1 MNNETF
7 DSVVGADLVNIILAC
22 PIVAVVL
29 AFAITVMLLV
39 VYTKRDQWKKRSP
52 LTISC
57 KATLLSLTVINGSYA
72 SAFFVMDFTAV
83 SNRDEQF
90 YPIHGQGKIG
100 EPYNVLYNIPVV
112 VFVLDLLATI
122 PSSLGIAP
130 VLSYACGN
138 INNFT
143 DNQCYI
149 VALLS
154 TIGVI
159 ISLLNHT
166 PYIVMAY
173 FIDPYYTTGV
183 LIFYIFFVI
192 SWFSLLEF
200 LFDSSLRKP
209 QNTASTRN
217 NAWGKKCKHSCARFT
232 FFLVL
237 YFSYMGLA
245 YAIFLY
251 LTEIPIKPVF
261 IAIGSFA
268 LYKLVSRRKRL
279 WSRQNTVH
287 DQGTQQ
293 LEENEALIQ
302 DHSQDAEQ
310 QPLLSPQ

>member
-29 AFAITVMLLV
+29 AFAIIVMLLV
-39 VYTKRDQWKKRSP
+39 VYTKRDQWKKRPP
-52 LTISC
+52 LTISS
-57 KATLLSLTVINGSYA
+57 KATLLSLTAINGSYA
-72 SAFFVMDFTAV
+72 SAVLAMDIIAV
-83 SNRDEQF
+83 SNRDEQL

-100 EPYNVLYNIPVV
+100 ESYNILYNIPVV
-112 VFVLDLLATI
+112 IFVLDLLATI

-130 VLSYACGN
+130 VLSYVCGN

-149 VALLS
+149 FALLS

-166 PYIVMAY
+166 PYMVMAY

-183 LIFYIFFVI
+183 LIFDTFIVI

-200 LFDSSLRKP
+200 IFDSLLRKP

-217 NAWGKKCKHSCARFT
+217 NAWCRKCKRSCARST
-232 FFLVL
+232 FFFVL
-237 YFSYMGLA
+237 LISYIGLA

-302 DHSQDAEQ
+302 DHSQDAA
-310 QPLLSPQ
+310 